1 LRFRTYRRRDQPR
14 HRWPTLSGPRCCE
27 ASSTSRATPSYFKGA
42 NVLLTIRQLVGDDAR
57 WNAILLGL
65 TRTFRHR
72 LVTGAE
78 IEDYIGRASGGRR
91 WLRPTAAWQRLPVPS
106 RTGAELVVDESFYVT
121 SRNLAGSSSQRP

>member
-1 LRFRTYRRRDQPR
+1 MQQLPRWSLRSQVGILAESLRNQRP
-14 HRWPTLSGPRCCE
+14 E
-27 ASSTSRATPSYFKGA
+27 SRAIPSYFKGA
-42 NVLLTIRQLVGDDAR
+42 NVLHTIRQLVGDDAR

-91 WLRPTAAWQRLPVPS
+91 WLRPTTAWQRLPVPS
-106 RTGAELVVDESFYVT
+106 RTGAELMVDESFYVT